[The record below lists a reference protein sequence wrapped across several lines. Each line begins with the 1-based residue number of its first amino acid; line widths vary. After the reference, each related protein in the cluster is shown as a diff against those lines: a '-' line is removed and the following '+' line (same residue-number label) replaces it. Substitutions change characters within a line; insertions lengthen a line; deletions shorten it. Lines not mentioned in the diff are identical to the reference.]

1 MQTNVQAVTYN
12 EHYDKLLAPVYT
24 WMAGGVGAAFSRGNN
39 SGDSIPIY
47 LTPVSTHCQ

>member
-24 WMAGGVGAAFSRGNN
+24 WMAGGVEAAFSRGNN
-39 SGDSIPIY
+39 STIPGTVYRFI
-47 LTPVSTHCQ
+47 